1 MKEIIYQMLPRYWG
15 NADAAPQKG
24 ASLAVNGCGRFDD
37 IDKDSLDYLKW
48 LGCSYIGTGLPY
60 ITAAQPFKAEE
71 TLLVYYVEQAAAVNC
86 DRSDLLCLSN
96 IHI

>member
-37 IDKDSLDYLKW
+37 IDKDSLDYQ
-48 LGCSYIGTGLPY
+48 IGR
-60 ITAAQPFKAEE
+60 AH
-71 TLLVYYVEQAAAVNC
+71 V
-86 DRSDLLCLSN
+86 
-96 IHI
+96 